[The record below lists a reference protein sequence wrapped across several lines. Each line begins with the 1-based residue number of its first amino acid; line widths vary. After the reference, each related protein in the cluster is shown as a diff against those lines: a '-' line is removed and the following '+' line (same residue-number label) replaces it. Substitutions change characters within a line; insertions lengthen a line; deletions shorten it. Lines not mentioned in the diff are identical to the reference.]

1 MARVSSINLPNKS
14 KNSSTKKKAFLYHYS
29 QSRLWATLVFVGQHS
44 LSHEHLECR
53 IELDRSL
60 KMLFSKL
67 VHPEVLQ
74 SEADHPMVKRIVGG
88 ELVGLLF
95 MPVALWDRCRLP
107 GS

>member
-1 MARVSSINLPNKS
+1 MSIN
-14 KNSSTKKKAFLYHYS
+14 
-29 QSRLWATLVFVGQHS
+29 QEIS
-44 LSHEHLECR
+44 LSRSLWSDLLLSTSLECR

-74 SEADHPMVKRIVGG
+74 SEADHQMVKRIVGG

-107 GS
+107 VSGCVWKYRPV